1 MVINQQVQQREE
13 ERKKES
19 EREKGATGL
28 QRSKSLKMKGEG
40 ARGFLSFFKD
50 I

>member
-1 MVINQQVQQREE
+1 MMINQQVQQREE

-19 EREKGATGL
+19 QQEKGATGL
-28 QRSKSLKMKGEG
+28 QRSRSLRMKGEG
-40 ARGFLSFFKD
+40 SKGFLSFFKD

>member
-13 ERKKES
+13 RKKES
-19 EREKGATGL
+19 QQEKGATGL
-28 QRSKSLKMKGEG
+28 QRSRSLRMKGEG
-40 ARGFLSFFKD
+40 SKGFLSFFKD